1 MPKNE
6 IEWPW
11 QNKEDISEL
20 HKYEIAITGKAF
32 QLMIEEINDPNFD
45 NVRKEIN
52 KKLLLHAKVYARMS
66 PDHKAMLISELQNHT
81 THMVAMWG
89 DGANDCKALKAA
101 DVGLSLSEAE
111 ASIAAPFT
119 SKIPNISPMIKLLRE
134 GRTSLVTSFQVFKF
148 MALYSMIQFTSVVI
162 LYQINSNLAPW
173 DYLFIDLFVVIPLS
187 LTMSR
192 TGAYHKLHKT
202 VPNGKLLSWTVMIS
216 VLGQIAIQ
224 AVPQITAFFILKNQS
239 WFKPI
244 SEDGE
249 NNYSWFETTTV
260 FYVSL
265 PLYII
270 IIVVFG
276 VGKPFRK
283 PIWTNFSLWA
293 AIVVT
298 MAMWLLVIFVRFI
311 YLIYSIVDAFIH
323 Y

>member
-1 MPKNE
+1 MSKKLE
-6 IEWPW
+6 EWPW
-11 QNKEDISEL
+11 QTKNDLSEL
-20 HKYEIAITGKAF
+20 SKYEIAITGKAF
-32 QLMIEEINDPNFD
+32 QLMIDEINDPYFD
-45 NVRKEIN
+45 AARKEIN

-66 PDHKAMLISELQNHT
+66 PDHKAMLITELQNHT
-81 THMVAMWG
+81 SHMVAMWG
-89 DGANDCKALKAA
+89 DGANDWKALKTA
-101 DVGLSLSEAE
+101 DAGLSLSEAE

-173 DYLFIDLFVVIPLS
+173 EYLFIDLFVVIPLS

-202 VPNGKLLSWTVMIS
+202 IPNGKLLSWTVLIS

-224 AVPQITAFFILKNQS
+224 AVPQIAAYFILRNQS
-239 WFKPI
+239 WFAPLD
-244 SEDGE
+244 EDGE
-249 NNYSWFETTTV
+249 RNYSCIENTTV

-265 PLYII
+265 PIYII
-270 IIVVFG
+270 VIVVFG

-283 PIWTNFSLWA
+283 PIWTNIFLWA
-293 AIVVT
+293 AIFVT
-298 MAMWLLVIFVRFI
+298 MTMSLLIIFVRKLLLTI
-311 YLIYSIVDAFIH
+311 YNL
-323 Y
+323 